1 MSPSESWVDPR
12 LEVGV
17 SRVHGKGVFARAPIR
32 RGERLAIFGGA
43 VMWIDELLE
52 LPEALQDF
60 PMQIEERFVL
70 GTRNREQPEAAD
82 FFNHSC
88 DPNAGFR
95 GQIFLVALRGIE
107 TGEEVC
113 FDYAMVVSESE
124 GSDVVFEMDC
134 CCGTALC
141 RGKIAEDDW
150 KLPQLQGRYK
160 GYFSQYL
167 QEKIDSLVADRE
179 AEPVLVRGHG
189 R

>member
-12 LEVGV
+12 LEVRF
-17 SRVHGKGVFARAPIR
+17 SRVHGKGVFAREAIR

-52 LPEALQDF
+52 LPEPLQDF

-70 GTRNREQPEAAD
+70 GTRNRDQPEPAD

-95 GQIFLVALRGIE
+95 GQIFLVALRPIE
-107 TGEEVC
+107 AGEEIC
-113 FDYAMVVSESE
+113 FDYAMVVSESA

-134 CCGTALC
+134 GCGTVLC
-141 RGKIAEDDW
+141 RGRITEDDW
-150 KLPQLQGRYK
+150 KIPQLQLRYN

-167 QEKIDSLVADRE
+167 QEKIDSLGAERAD
-179 AEPVLVRGHG
+179 EPALVHGHS